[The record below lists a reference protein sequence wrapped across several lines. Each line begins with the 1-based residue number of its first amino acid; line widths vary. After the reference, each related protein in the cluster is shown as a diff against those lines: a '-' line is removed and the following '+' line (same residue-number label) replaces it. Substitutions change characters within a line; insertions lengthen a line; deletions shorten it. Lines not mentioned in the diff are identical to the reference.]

1 MKQAV
6 SAVVITYNEADVIER
21 CLQSIQWCDEIVV
34 VDSGSTDG
42 TVDICRK
49 MGAKVIHRPFTNFGE
64 QKRFAVAQAT
74 HSWILSLDADE
85 YLSANLQAEIQKELV
100 TPRHHGYYLPR
111 SLVFMG
117 KEIRSERRKPILRL
131 FDKRHGNFVNKAV
144 HEYVEVSG
152 STGYL
157 RGILWHESYRN
168 LEDYFTK
175 FNRYTTLMAQ
185 GIVEK
190 GKVKPPVYAL
200 LRFGVAFIQQFLLKG
215 CWLNGSV
222 GVVWALMAAYYNAVK
237 YLKAYEISTKKQ

>member
-1 MKQAV
+1 
-6 SAVVITYNEADVIER
+6 
-21 CLQSIQWCDEIVV
+21 
-34 VDSGSTDG
+34 
-42 TVDICRK
+42 
-49 MGAKVIHRPFTNFGE
+49 
-64 QKRFAVAQAT
+64 
-74 HSWILSLDADE
+74 
-85 YLSANLQAEIQKELV
+85 
-100 TPRHHGYYLPR
+100 
-111 SLVFMG
+111 MG

-190 GKVKPPVYAL
+190 GKVKPPAYAL

-222 GVVWALMAAYYNAVK
+222 GVVWSLMAAYYNAVK